1 MATLFNQLPSD
12 VALLSDSVGEYG
24 RFYFNRGIASFGQA
38 IKVRVDKAGTAKN
51 PAIAKTQRMR
61 EWERLMGGDMT
72 SSTTGFADPVEEASS
87 THGRIKGRDDEDGDG
102 DDVVITGGDW

>member
-72 SSTTGFADPVEEASS
+72 SSATGFADPTDASS
-87 THGRIKGRDDEDGDG
+87 THGRIKGRDDDDGDG